1 MFLHQLALE
10 NEAVNVTVHTLVEN
24 SKDRIVVGRHVDIGK
39 PMVVHLDG
47 VLAVEDQFTV
57 LPWRK
62 T

>member
-1 MFLHQLALE
+1 MALE
-10 NEAVNVTVHTLVEN
+10 NEAVNITVHTLVEN

-39 PMVVHLDG
+39 TMVVHLDG
-47 VLAVEDQFTV
+47 VLAVENQFTV